1 MLINHL
7 TDPTVNG
14 FQIVA
19 KVLSPFSLSLLRE
32 AVTISAGSKC
42 AGKVQFLLSAA
53 AELIQGRG
61 LCPLSMQYLNSNK
74 RPKLDFPA
82 HLLPAEPTSLDLTA
96 QLQIAVISLVLLP
109 R

>member
-42 AGKVQFLLSAA
+42 AGKFQFLLSAA

-61 LCPLSMQYLNSNK
+61 LW
-74 RPKLDFPA
+74 
-82 HLLPAEPTSLDLTA
+82 
-96 QLQIAVISLVLLP
+96 
-109 R
+109 

>member
-19 KVLSPFSLSLLRE
+19 KVLSPFSLSLLMRE

-53 AELIQGRG
+53 AELIQGKG
-61 LCPLSMQYLNSNK
+61 LCPLSMQYLKTNK
-74 RPKLDFPA
+74 RPKLDFSFSCA
-82 HLLPAEPTSLDLTA
+82 LA
-96 QLQIAVISLVLLP
+96 P